1 MKSFIL
7 YKDKP
12 LSLELIDFNQN
23 SNFKIDLNEYYSNS
37 MMEIEDFPASPSDSN
52 NFYLSV

>member
-37 MMEIEDFPASPSDSN
+37 MMEIEDFSASPSDSN